1 MLLKCKGA
9 KGNVLK
15 GNVLKVKVLKVKVLK
30 VKVLK
35 VKLLKVRVLKKGA
48 ESKVEVKAADNAKTT
63 VYSFFCQEIHIKKNR
78 KQEERKGGK
87 KGKVEQ
93 LEGGKKWEI
102 GRVIRRE

>member
-63 VYSFFCQEIHIKKNR
+63 VYSFFCQEIHIKKTESRKRGKEGRKGKENSWKEGR
-78 KQEERKGGK
+78 NGKQEE
-87 KGKVEQ
+87 
-93 LEGGKKWEI
+93 
-102 GRVIRRE
+102 

>member
-48 ESKVEVKAADNAKTT
+48 ESKVEVKNEDNAKTT
-63 VYSFFCQEIHIKKNR
+63 VYSFFC
-78 KQEERKGGK
+78 
-87 KGKVEQ
+87 
-93 LEGGKKWEI
+93 
-102 GRVIRRE
+102 

>member
-63 VYSFFCQEIHIKKNR
+63 VYSFFLLGNK
-78 KQEERKGGK
+78 
-87 KGKVEQ
+87 
-93 LEGGKKWEI
+93 
-102 GRVIRRE
+102 